1 MFEME
6 RVDAPG
12 NYTGAFFLWKNN
24 ECGDITKGKFVKGD
38 EKMTDSELQCTNI
51 LIDYFFKEFV
61 YRDLYVYAGKQK
73 QELCDGLV
81 EFQDAYVIFQI
92 KEKNGSTA
100 QDWLQKKV
108 YKKAVS
114 QIKDTISKIRNGNII
129 EVESYTGEKVIL
141 DIQKQIYPVIIFDS
155 DDSEYKQIH
164 TSSKNNDL
172 RINVFSMD
180 DFRMVLERIAIPH
193 DIVSYIEIRST
204 FFEST
209 FPDLFINEIGEGLT
223 TLAKIENEDGMID
236 YFIALVNG
244 NKYIDQNAIEGFQ
257 FVIKSFQER
266 LLDGELY
273 NKEEYKQTLK
283 YLLKSNRNTVHDFM
297 LRWQICVEHCM
308 KKEETINHFLID
320 TGNKVGYLYL
330 TEIPLVEKR
339 EFIEFILRVFKYKF
353 ALETVIGA
361 VFNMINEVEYTV
373 EWVLLSFENEHNEQY
388 EKILEEEKLWSNI
401 KQLRLY

>member
-1 MFEME
+1 M
-6 RVDAPG
+6 
-12 NYTGAFFLWKNN
+12 
-24 ECGDITKGKFVKGD
+24 
-38 EKMTDSELQCTNI
+38 
-51 LIDYFFKEFV
+51 
-61 YRDLYVYAGKQK
+61 
-73 QELCDGLV
+73 

-92 KEKNGSTA
+92 KEKNGSAA

-114 QIKDTISKIRNGNII
+114 QIEDTISKIRNGNII
-129 EVESYTGEKVIL
+129 EIESYTGEKVIL
-141 DIQKQIYPVIIFDS
+141 DTQKQIYPVIIFDS
-155 DDSEYKQIH
+155 DDSKYKQIH

-172 RINVFSMD
+172 CINVFSMD

-204 FFEST
+204 FFKST

-223 TLAKIENEDGMID
+223 TLAKIENEEGMID

-244 NKYIDQNAIEGFQ
+244 NKYIDQNAVESFQ

-266 LLDGELY
+266 LLVGELN

-297 LRWQICVEHCM
+297 LRWQMCVANCM

-330 TEIPLVEKR
+330 TEIPFAEKR
-339 EFIEFILRVFKYKF
+339 EFIEFILRLFKYKF

-373 EWVLLSFENEHNEQY
+373 EWVLLSFENEHNE
-388 EKILEEEKLWSNI
+388 
-401 KQLRLY
+401 

>member
-1 MFEME
+1 M
-6 RVDAPG
+6 
-12 NYTGAFFLWKNN
+12 TG
-24 ECGDITKGKFVKGD
+24 
-38 EKMTDSELQCTNI
+38 SELQCTNI

-114 QIKDTISKIRNGNII
+114 QIKDTISKIRSGNII
-129 EVESYTGEKVIL
+129 EVESYTGEKVVL
-141 DIQKQIYPVIIFDS
+141 ETQKQIYPVIIFDS

-164 TSSKNNDL
+164 TSSQNNDL

-193 DIVSYIEIRST
+193 DIVSYIEMRSA
-204 FFEST
+204 FFKST
-209 FPDLFINEIGEGLT
+209 FPDLFINEINEGLT
-223 TLAKIENEDGMID
+223 TLAKIENEEGMID

-244 NKYIDQNAIEGFQ
+244 NKYIDQNAIEGFK

-339 EFIEFILRVFKYKF
+339 DFIEFILRVFKYKF
-353 ALETVIGA
+353 ALKTVIGV
-361 VFNMINEVEYTV
+361 VFNMIDEVEYKV
-373 EWVLLSFENEHNEQY
+373 EWILLSFENEYNEQY

>member
-1 MFEME
+1 M
-6 RVDAPG
+6 
-12 NYTGAFFLWKNN
+12 TG
-24 ECGDITKGKFVKGD
+24 
-38 EKMTDSELQCTNI
+38 SELQCTNI

-114 QIKDTISKIRNGNII
+114 QIKDTISKIRSGNII
-129 EVESYTGEKVIL
+129 EVESYTGEKVVL
-141 DIQKQIYPVIIFDS
+141 ENQKQIYPVIIFDS
-155 DDSEYKQIH
+155 NDSEYKQIH

-180 DFRMVLERIAIPH
+180 DFRMVLERIAIPY
-193 DIVSYIEIRST
+193 DIVSYIEMRSA

-209 FPDLFINEIGEGLT
+209 FPDLFINEIDEGLT
-223 TLAKIENEDGMID
+223 TLSKIENEEGMID

-244 NKYIDQNAIEGFQ
+244 NKYIDQNAIEGFK

-330 TEIPLVEKR
+330 TEIPFVENK
-339 EFIEFILRVFKYKF
+339 EFIEFVLRVFKYKF
-353 ALETVIGA
+353 ALETVIGV

-373 EWVLLSFENEHNEQY
+373 EWILLSFEIEHNEQY